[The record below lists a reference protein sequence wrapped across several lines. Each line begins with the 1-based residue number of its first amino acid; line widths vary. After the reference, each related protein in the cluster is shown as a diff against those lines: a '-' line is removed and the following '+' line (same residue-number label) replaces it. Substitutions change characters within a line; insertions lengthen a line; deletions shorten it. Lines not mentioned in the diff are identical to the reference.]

1 MSISLKPDQL
11 AWIEGLIASGEFE
24 SVEEAVQQLVD
35 EARLAALEAEWQSRS
50 NDRRRRRPRA
60 ART

>member
-1 MSISLKPDQL
+1 MSISLTPDQL

-24 SVEEAVQQLVD
+24 SVEEAVRQLID

-50 NDRRRRRPRA
+50 NDRRRRRPRV
-60 ART
+60 ARS